1 MNPDT
6 STPAKKKPSV
16 TKRMIVMLILVA
28 VAAGAI
34 VGFNVFKA
42 RMIRQFMASNATP
55 TATVTTMVAGLQPW
69 QPQLAAIGS
78 LRAVRGV
85 EVTTEI
91 AGMVRSVHFRSG
103 DDVRAGQLLVQLNA
117 DADAAQLRALQAGAE
132 LAARVLERD
141 RAQLAAQTI
150 SQAQVDADVADLAAR
165 RALVAQQQAV
175 VEKKSI
181 RAPFAGKL
189 GITTVNPGQYLDPG
203 ARIVTLQA
211 LDPVYVDFGLPQRQ
225 AAEIAVGQA
234 ISITSDAHPQQP
246 FPGRITAIDPRI
258 DPATRNLMI
267 AATVPNA
274 QRALV
279 PGMFVDVRIDTG
291 EAQRHVTVP
300 QTAITFNPYGATVF
314 LAQDSG
320 RRDAQGQPVLE
331 ARQVF
336 VKPGATRGDQVAILD
351 GLEPGATVVTSGQ
364 LKLKNGTP
372 LVVNNTVV
380 PANDPDPRP
389 RDE

>member
-16 TKRMIVMLILVA
+16 TKRMIVMLVLVA

-91 AGMVRSVHFRSG
+91 AGMVRSLHFRSG
-103 DDVRAGQLLVQLNA
+103 DEARAGQLLVQLNA
-117 DADAAQLRALQAGAE
+117 DADAAQLRALQAAAE

-314 LAQDSG
+314 LAQDGG
-320 RRDAQGQPVLE
+320 RKDAQGNPVLE

-336 VKPGATRGDQVAILD
+336 VKPGPTRGDQIAILE

-372 LVVNNTVV
+372 LVVNNAVR
-380 PANDPDPRP
+380 PANDPDPQP

>member
-16 TKRMIVMLILVA
+16 TKRMIVMLVLVA

-91 AGMVRSVHFRSG
+91 AGMVRSLHFRSG
-103 DDVRAGQLLVQLNA
+103 DEARAGQLLVQLNA
-117 DADAAQLRALQAGAE
+117 DADAAQLRALQAAAE

-150 SQAQVDADVADLAAR
+150 SQAQVDADVADFAAK

-267 AATVPNA
+267 AASVPNP

-314 LAQDSG
+314 LAQDGG
-320 RRDAQGQPVLE
+320 RKDAQGNPVLE

-336 VKPGATRGDQVAILD
+336 VKPGPTRGDQIAILE

-372 LVVNNTVV
+372 LVVNNAVR
-380 PANDPDPRP
+380 PANDPDPQP

>member
-16 TKRMIVMLILVA
+16 TKRMIVMLVLVA

-91 AGMVRSVHFRSG
+91 AGMVRSLHFRSG
-103 DDVRAGQLLVQLNA
+103 DEARAGQLLVQLNA
-117 DADAAQLRALQAGAE
+117 DADAAQLRALQAAAE

-267 AATVPNA
+267 AASVPNP

-314 LAQDSG
+314 LAQDGG
-320 RRDAQGQPVLE
+320 RKDAQGNPVLE

-336 VKPGATRGDQVAILD
+336 VKPGPTRGDQIAILE

-372 LVVNNTVV
+372 LVVNNAVR
-380 PANDPDPRP
+380 PANDPDPQP

>member
-1 MNPDT
+1 MNSDP

>member
-16 TKRMIVMLILVA
+16 TKRMIVMLVLVA

-91 AGMVRSVHFRSG
+91 AGMVRSLHFRSG
-103 DDVRAGQLLVQLNA
+103 DEARAGQLLVQLNA
-117 DADAAQLRALQAGAE
+117 DADAAQLRALQAAAE

-150 SQAQVDADVADLAAR
+150 SQAQVDADVADLAAK

-267 AATVPNA
+267 AASVPNP

-314 LAQDSG
+314 LAQDGG
-320 RRDAQGQPVLE
+320 RKDAQGNPVLE

-336 VKPGATRGDQVAILD
+336 VKPGPTRGDQIAILE

-372 LVVNNTVV
+372 LVVNNAVR
-380 PANDPDPRP
+380 PANDPDPQP

>member
-16 TKRMIVMLILVA
+16 TKRMIVMLVLVA

-91 AGMVRSVHFRSG
+91 AGMVRSLHFRSG
-103 DDVRAGQLLVQLNA
+103 DEARAGQLLVQLNA
-117 DADAAQLRALQAGAE
+117 DADAAQLRALQAAAE

-150 SQAQVDADVADLAAR
+150 SQAQVDADVADLAAK

-211 LDPVYVDFGLPQRQ
+211 LDPVYADFGLPQRQ

-267 AATVPNA
+267 AASVPNP

-314 LAQDSG
+314 LAQDGG
-320 RRDAQGQPVLE
+320 RKDAQGNPVLE

-336 VKPGATRGDQVAILD
+336 VKPGPTRGDQIAILE

-372 LVVNNTVV
+372 LVVNNAVR
-380 PANDPDPRP
+380 PANDPDPQP

>member
-1 MNPDT
+1 MNSDT

-16 TKRMIVMLILVA
+16 TKRMIVMLVLVA

-91 AGMVRSVHFRSG
+91 AGMVRSLHFRSG
-103 DDVRAGQLLVQLNA
+103 DEARAGQLLVQLNA
-117 DADAAQLRALQAGAE
+117 DADAAQLRALQAAAE

-150 SQAQVDADVADLAAR
+150 SQAQVDADVADLAAK

-267 AATVPNA
+267 AASVPNP

-314 LAQDSG
+314 LAQDGG
-320 RRDAQGQPVLE
+320 RKDAQGNPVLE

-336 VKPGATRGDQVAILD
+336 VKPGPTRGDQIAILE

-372 LVVNNTVV
+372 LVVNNTVR
-380 PANDPDPRP
+380 PANDPDPQP

>member
-16 TKRMIVMLILVA
+16 TKRMIVMLVLVA

-91 AGMVRSVHFRSG
+91 AGMVRSLHFRSG
-103 DDVRAGQLLVQLNA
+103 DEARAGQLLVQLNA
-117 DADAAQLRALQAGAE
+117 DADAAQLRALQAAAE

-150 SQAQVDADVADLAAR
+150 SQAQVDADVADFAAK

-314 LAQDSG
+314 LAQDGG
-320 RRDAQGQPVLE
+320 RKDAQGNPVLE

-336 VKPGATRGDQVAILD
+336 VKPGPTRGDQIAILE

-372 LVVNNTVV
+372 LVVNNAVR
-380 PANDPDPRP
+380 PANDPDPQP

>member
-1 MNPDT
+1 
-6 STPAKKKPSV
+6 
-16 TKRMIVMLILVA
+16 MIVMLILVA